1 MFSEEIKIHCDLPSV
16 LNHDLKPLNL
26 PKLNLSILID
36 TEEKKVTMG
45 TFTVKYDEV
54 GNKLIWQRT
63 VGKIGD
69 EKIMINKISLDPIS
83 REIIN
88 YTYEEKFDGGFFS
101 FEDRKPQDTERVL
114 NPDPEKLIF
123 IYTGTCKEAN
133 PLF

>member
-1 MFSEEIKIHCDLPSV
+1 M

-101 FEDRKPQDTERVL
+101 FEDRKPQDAERVL